1 MAHLYLNNIAYKD
14 ISITYNGH
22 KKICHES
29 IICYEHKMY
38 IKIKKVLY
46 HRQLMSKYASHDHHI
61 YNITSITVIH

>member
-22 KKICHES
+22 KK
-29 IICYEHKMY
+29 Y
-38 IKIKKVLY
+38 IKKVLY
-46 HRQLMSKYASHDHHI
+46 HRQLMSKYVSHDHHI